1 MLVISYKKKNL
12 SQRARRTQ
20 SNLYK
25 KKIKLRVLCD
35 LCEKFYYDN
44 FSDSLKQISAVL
56 KSPRRRYS
64 SLIFRRK
71 KASFFGPKFKSKA
84 RS

>member
-1 MLVISYKKKNL
+1 MLVISYKKN
-12 SQRARRTQ
+12 SHREHGGHRVI
-20 SNLYK
+20 YIK
-25 KKIKLRVLCD
+25 KKLKLRVLCE